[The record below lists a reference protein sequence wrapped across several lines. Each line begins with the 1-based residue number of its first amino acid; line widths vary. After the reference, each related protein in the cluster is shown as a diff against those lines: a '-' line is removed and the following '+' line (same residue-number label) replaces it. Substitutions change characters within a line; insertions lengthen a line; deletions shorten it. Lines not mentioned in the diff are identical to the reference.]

1 MPTETS
7 DNNIAVQTSST
18 ARILAAICVAH
29 LVSHFHML
37 VLPPLFPFLKDQ
49 LHVSY
54 IDLGFA
60 LTLFGIVSAVT
71 QAPVGMLVD
80 QLGARMVL
88 IIGLVLGGLSFMV
101 FGLTLSYPGLI
112 ACGLIAGLANSVY
125 HPANYSILSAQMD
138 PSRMGHAFSV
148 HTFAGFLGGAI
159 APATIY
165 FIAAT
170 ASVASAVFVAG
181 AMGMLGALLIAATP
195 LPRASNATSTERVAT
210 SASLASV
217 VTPAILALAAFFT
230 LLALSTGGI
239 SSFGVAA
246 LVTGYGVSASSAN
259 IALTTF
265 LGASAIG
272 VLVGGQ
278 LADRTARHGD
288 VAAIAFA
295 ANALLILI
303 IAAVSLSTPA
313 IIAIMG
319 LAGFLGG
326 IVAPS
331 RDMMVRKAAP
341 AGATGRAFGLVST
354 GFNVAG
360 IIGPLLFGYIMD
372 QQLPRWVF
380 GISAMFMITTVA
392 LIVVTELKTKVAVD

>member
-1 MPTETS
+1 
-7 DNNIAVQTSST
+7 
-18 ARILAAICVAH
+18 
-29 LVSHFHML
+29 
-37 VLPPLFPFLKDQ
+37 
-49 LHVSY
+49 
-54 IDLGFA
+54 
-60 LTLFGIVSAVT
+60 
-71 QAPVGMLVD
+71 
-80 QLGARMVL
+80 
-88 IIGLVLGGLSFMV
+88 MV

-170 ASVASAVFVAG
+170 ASVASALFVAG

-278 LADRTARHGD
+278 LADRTVRHGD

-295 ANALLILI
+295 ANALLILL
-303 IAAVSLSTPA
+303 IAVVSPTPA
-313 IIAIMG
+313 IIAIG
-319 LAGFLGG
+319 VKVLGY
-326 IVAPS
+326 
-331 RDMMVRKAAP
+331 RCTEDMMVRKAASEQLV
-341 AGATGRAFGLVST
+341 GHSLVST
-354 GFNVAG
+354 VSTSPA
-360 IIGPLLFGYIMD
+360 
-372 QQLPRWVF
+372 
-380 GISAMFMITTVA
+380 S
-392 LIVVTELKTKVAVD
+392 